1 MRRAR
6 FQERART
13 AGSGLAV
20 SVLTRLGSLVCVVAL
35 VGCYTLQPTGGAVP
49 EVGKVIGLEINDA
62 GRVALGGAMGP
73 SIGQIEGRLVQKD
86 NSEYVVA
93 VTAVHLLRGGE
104 QVWRGEAV
112 HIKSEFVSSVSER
125 RFSKSRSA
133 ILAAVGVG
141 AIAIIAS
148 RSLLGLGD
156 QDPGKQPGDTS
167 QTQRRPRP

>member
-1 MRRAR
+1 M
-6 FQERART
+6 
-13 AGSGLAV
+13 
-20 SVLTRLGSLVCVVAL
+20 SVLARIGRFVCAVAL

-49 EVGKVIGLEINDA
+49 EVGKVIGLDINDA

-93 VTAVHLLRGGE
+93 VTAVHLLRGGD

-112 HIKSEFVSSVSER
+112 HIKSEFVSSVYER

-133 ILAAVGVG
+133 VLAAVGAG
-141 AIAIIAS
+141 AIAIIAT
-148 RSLLGLGD
+148 RSLVGLGD
-156 QDPGKQPGDTS
+156 QDPGKQPGDS
-167 QTQRRPRP
+167 SHTQRRPRP